1 MWPQAVI
8 FDLDGVLT
16 DTAACHYEAWKQ
28 MAQRENL
35 YFDRAMNQQLKGVS
49 RMHSLEIILRE
60 NGREGTYPPERMAFL
75 AGWKNE
81 AYQRLLKDLTR
92 RDILP
97 GIAAFLDQL
106 QNAGIKMAVASASEN
121 ADTVLER
128 LEIRNRFD
136 YVARAKE
143 IKRGKPDPE
152 IFLTCAGH
160 LGILPKQC
168 VGIEDAQAGI
178 EAIKAGR
185 MFAVGIGVEV
195 RTVRPDLELTS
206 TAELTLERI
215 VRGGRDE

>member
-35 YFDRAMNQQLKGVS
+35 YFDRSMNQQLKGVS

-60 NGREGTYPPERMAFL
+60 NGREGTYTPDKMAFL

-81 AYQRLLKDLTR
+81 AYQSLLKDLTR
-92 RDILP
+92 QDILP

>member
-35 YFDRAMNQQLKGVS
+35 YFDRSMNQQLKGVS

-60 NGREGTYPPERMAFL
+60 NGREGTYTPDKMAFL
-75 AGWKNE
+75 AGWKKE

-92 RDILP
+92 QDILP

>member
-60 NGREGTYPPERMAFL
+60 NGREGTYPPDKMAFL

>member
-35 YFDRAMNQQLKGVS
+35 YFDRSMNQQLKGVS

>member
-35 YFDRAMNQQLKGVS
+35 YFDRSMNQQLKGVS

-60 NGREGTYPPERMAFL
+60 NGREGTYTPDKMAFL

-92 RDILP
+92 QDILP

-152 IFLTCAGH
+152 IWGFCQNSVWESRMPRQGS
-160 LGILPKQC
+160 KQLRRGEC
-168 VGIEDAQAGI
+168 SRWGSEWRS
-178 EAIKAGR
+178 GR
-185 MFAVGIGVEV
+185 YGRIWSL
-195 RTVRPDLELTS
+195 RRPQS
-206 TAELTLERI
+206 
-215 VRGGRDE
+215 

>member
-35 YFDRAMNQQLKGVS
+35 YFDRTMNQQLKGVS

>member
-35 YFDRAMNQQLKGVS
+35 YFDRSMNQQLKGVS

-60 NGREGTYPPERMAFL
+60 NGREGTYTPDKMAFL

-92 RDILP
+92 QDILP

-152 IFLTCAGH
+152 IFLT
-160 LGILPKQC
+160 
-168 VGIEDAQAGI
+168 
-178 EAIKAGR
+178 
-185 MFAVGIGVEV
+185 
-195 RTVRPDLELTS
+195 
-206 TAELTLERI
+206 
-215 VRGGRDE
+215 

>member
-35 YFDRAMNQQLKGVS
+35 YFDRSMNQQLKGVS

-60 NGREGTYPPERMAFL
+60 NGREGTYTPDKMAFL

>member
-35 YFDRAMNQQLKGVS
+35 YFDRSMNQQLKGVS

-60 NGREGTYPPERMAFL
+60 NGREGTYTPDKMAFL

-92 RDILP
+92 QDILP

-121 ADTVLER
+121 ADTVLEC

>member
-60 NGREGTYPPERMAFL
+60 NGREGTYTPDKMAFL

>member
-1 MWPQAVI
+1 M
-8 FDLDGVLT
+8 
-16 DTAACHYEAWKQ
+16 
-28 MAQRENL
+28 RE
-35 YFDRAMNQQLKGVS
+35 
-49 RMHSLEIILRE
+49 LRW
-60 NGREGTYPPERMAFL
+60 R
-75 AGWKNE
+75 W
-81 AYQRLLKDLTR
+81 
-92 RDILP
+92 
-97 GIAAFLDQL
+97 
-106 QNAGIKMAVASASEN
+106 ASASEN

>member
-60 NGREGTYPPERMAFL
+60 NGREGTYPPEKMAFL

>member
-60 NGREGTYPPERMAFL
+60 NGREGTYPPEKMAFL

-152 IFLTCAGH
+152 IFLTCAGY

>member
-49 RMHSLEIILRE
+49 RMHSREIILRE
-60 NGREGTYPPERMAFL
+60 NGREGAYTPERMAFL

>member
-28 MAQRENL
+28 MAQQENL

-60 NGREGTYPPERMAFL
+60 NGKEGMYSSERMAFL

-81 AYQRLLKDLTR
+81 AYQRLLKDLTCQ
-92 RDILP
+92 DILP

-121 ADTVLER
+121 ADTVLGR
-128 LEIRNRFD
+128 LEIRSRFD
-136 YVARAKE
+136 YVARAME

-152 IFLTCAGH
+152 VFLTCARH
-160 LGILPKQC
+160 LGILPEQC

-178 EAIKAGR
+178 EAVKAGG

-206 TAELTLERI
+206 TSELTLERI
-215 VRGGRDE
+215 ARGGRDE

>member
-1 MWPQAVI
+1 MSQYGFL
-8 FDLDGVLT
+8 FDLDGVIV
-16 DTAACHYEAWKQ
+16 DTAKYHFLAWKRLADELDIPFTEQ
-28 MAQRENL
+28 DNER
-35 YFDRAMNQQLKGVS
+35 LKGVS

-60 NGREGTYPPERMAFL
+60 NGREGTYTPDKMAFL

-92 RDILP
+92 QDILP

>member
-28 MAQRENL
+28 MAQWENL